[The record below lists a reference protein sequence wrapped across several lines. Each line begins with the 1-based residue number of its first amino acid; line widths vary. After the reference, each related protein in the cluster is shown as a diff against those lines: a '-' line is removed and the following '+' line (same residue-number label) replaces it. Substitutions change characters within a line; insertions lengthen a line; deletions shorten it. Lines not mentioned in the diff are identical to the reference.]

1 MPPLPPAPK
10 AVRVVSEWRG
20 PLNPPP
26 KKKRTERY
34 EAKQDESMPP
44 LPPAPKAFRV
54 VSEWRGPLDPPPPKK
69 KRTESR
75 EAKPEESIP
84 PPIVVA
90 SEWSG
95 PRPLYNEN
103 GELAHPESD
112 GSKLTRLVLSPITS
126 LRRLIK
132 FVSRFLSR
140 NASGTVGSK

>member
-1 MPPLPPAPK
+1 MQKESIPPLPPAPK
-10 AVRVVSEWRG
+10 
-20 PLNPPP
+20 
-26 KKKRTERY
+26 T
-34 EAKQDESMPP
+34 
-44 LPPAPKAFRV
+44 FRV
-54 VSEWRGPLDPPPPKK
+54 VSDWVAPPPLKK

-112 GSKLTRLVLSPITS
+112 GSKLTRLVLSSITF

-132 FVSRFLSR
+132 LVGRFLSKLGSHLPNKKSLLYR
-140 NASGTVGSK
+140 YLSGH